1 VKVYNSDCS
10 KNNINNL
17 GKDVEMAERID
28 LLIIDPQVDFCDPS
42 GALYV
47 PGAEKDMERL
57 SEMVKRFGKQK
68 TDPRHS

>member
-57 SEMVKRFGKQK
+57 SEMVKRWQTNK